1 MSCDYYYCFVSRLI
15 MVILKELFSCKV
27 DFRRIHFLVN
37 KLNSTVH
44 FLANKVTSMASLAI
58 FKFSS

>member
-1 MSCDYYYCFVSRLI
+1 VSKLI
-15 MVILKELFSCKV
+15 MFILKELFSCQV

-44 FLANKVTSMASLAI
+44 LLANFLLTLGYFYGFTGYI
-58 FKFSS
+58 